1 MTDTS
6 DQRSRIGELL
16 SFTDRTTPTSSERAI
31 GDIAGSLRRIAQR
44 GAFGDAGGAGGPVG
58 LQRRVEA
65 LRSEILGT
73 RGSTTPQQVR
83 KALGALG
90 PPRATPTAG
99 STGMGPGAGRPGV
112 MAGRY
117 YGGYP
122 GGAHGGTYR
131 GGDWGRPDGWSA
143 DRTWTARSEAAMP
156 QDGRILSASQQVL
169 IARVT
174 ELTASIEATVRALQP
189 IRVDDPPDPEAVEA
203 TRALILSV
211 LTRLVGE
218 SRRLEPRPNVKDAD
232 LDELDRLILDQ
243 FNVQMAPLDD
253 NFESDVERRQQ
264 AQLTL
269 LDADRQDLRGA
280 WERFFAREN
289 EGDRIEPVEQVRRQ
303 LRVAYAT
310 LGKLRDGLRDA
321 GLSDEEADSPE
332 ARLPELVPESNL
344 PDITLA
350 AWLDSVA
357 DATGDDAQ
365 ARLSL
370 GGDFAL
376 PDIGARATAIAA
388 EAAKLLAAVD
398 NTEDDDGS
406 SVLTA
411 LRDPIASEELDALQ
425 EQMDTVAK
433 LASPQGTD
441 DVQGTTP
448 SKA

>member
-1 MTDTS
+1 MTDTP
-6 DQRSRIGELL
+6 DQRSRIDELL

-44 GAFGDAGGAGGPVG
+44 GVSGDAGGAGGPVA

-73 RGSTTPQQVR
+73 RGSTTPAHVR

-112 MAGRY
+112 MASR

-122 GGAHGGTYR
+122 GGAYGGTYR
-131 GGDWGRPDGWSA
+131 GGDWASPDGRSA
-143 DRTWTARSEAAMP
+143 DGTWTGRSEAAMP

-174 ELTASIEATVRALQP
+174 ELTASIEATVRTLQP
-189 IRVDDPPDPEAVEA
+189 IRVDEPPDPEAVEA

-211 LTRLVGE
+211 LPRLVEE
-218 SRRLEPRPNVKDAD
+218 SRRLEPRPNVTDAD
-232 LDELDRLILDQ
+232 LDELDRLILEQ

-264 AQLTL
+264 AQLAL
-269 LDADRQDLRGA
+269 LDADRQDLRVA
-280 WERFFAREN
+280 WERFFAPEN
-289 EGDRIEPVEQVRRQ
+289 EGDRIEQVEQVRRQ

-310 LGKLRDGLRDA
+310 LGKLRDALRDA

-332 ARLPELVPESNL
+332 ARLPVLAPNSDL

-357 DATGDDAQ
+357 DATGDEAQ

-376 PDIGARATAIAA
+376 PDIGARAAAIAA
-388 EAAKLLAAVD
+388 EAGVLLAAV
-398 NTEDDDGS
+398 DDDGS

-425 EQMDTVAK
+425 EQMDTVAE
-433 LASPQGTD
+433 LAGQPTSLGQSGGLG
-441 DVQGTTP
+441 GTTARP
-448 SKA
+448 